1 MRRAFLIFAVPLSFA
16 ANGATAQGDLNPSPY
31 QTRTEQFAEVRKV
44 KVAGP
49 FHVMVLADAKENAV
63 TLFGPPELL
72 ADASARI
79 EDGVLMIGFR
89 EGAKWSWN
97 PGSGMHAVV
106 HLAVLESVET
116 DGAARVETVS
126 TGTAVPSF
134 SAIVNGSGKIKVSR
148 LEAQSVSLALGG
160 SGSIDIDGRAQE
172 VAYAL
177 GGAGTI
183 DAKGL
188 RAGSGTISVGGAG
201 SVYADIAGAA
211 QISVGG
217 PGKVEVVGGAT
228 CTTRALRPE
237 QVECR

>member
-1 MRRAFLIFAVPLSFA
+1 MPLAVA
-16 ANGATAQGDLNPSPY
+16 APNAGAQGDRNPSPY
-31 QTRTEQFAEVRKV
+31 QTRVEEIAKVGKV
-44 KVAGP
+44 KVNGP
-49 FHVMVLADAKENAV
+49 FDVLVLAGGAENTV

-79 EDGVLMIGFR
+79 EDGVLVIGFR
-89 EGAKWSWN
+89 EGAQWSWD

-106 HLAVLESVET
+106 NLAALESVET
-116 DGAARVETVS
+116 DGAAHVETVS

-134 SAIVNGSGKIKVSR
+134 SAAVNGSGKIKISQ
-148 LEAQSVSLALGG
+148 LDAQSVRLALGG
-160 SGSIDIDGRAQE
+160 SGSIDIDGKAGE
-172 VAYAL
+172 VAYAI
-177 GGAGTI
+177 GGPGTI

-188 RAGSGTISVGGAG
+188 RAASGTIAVGGAG
-201 SVYADIAGAA
+201 TVYADIAGAV

-228 CTTRALRPE
+228 CTTRAPRPE